1 MLSDLYEIKFAEN
14 GALALEIIRREK
26 LKLSLVILDLH
37 MPELDGSSLLKI
49 LHSDIELRRIPVIVL
64 TAEKGAEVESLRLGA
79 ADFITKPY
87 DAPDVMRFSRG

>member
-1 MLSDLYEIKFAEN
+1 
-14 GALALEIIRREK
+14 
-26 LKLSLVILDLH
+26 
-37 MPELDGSSLLKI
+37 MPELDGSLLNI

-87 DAPDVMRFSRG
+87 DAPDVMRSSRG